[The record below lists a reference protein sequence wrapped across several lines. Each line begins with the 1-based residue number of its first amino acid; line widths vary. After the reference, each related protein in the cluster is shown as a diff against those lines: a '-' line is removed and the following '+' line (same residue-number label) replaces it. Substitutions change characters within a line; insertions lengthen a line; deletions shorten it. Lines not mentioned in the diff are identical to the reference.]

1 MSLQPGV
8 RLGPYEILSPLGAG
22 GMGEVWKA
30 RDTRL
35 DRFVAVKV
43 LPEHLAKHPESLARF
58 EREAKAVAALNH
70 PNITGIFDI
79 GNSDGIAY
87 VAMELL
93 EGESLRTRLEQGPLT
108 PKQAT
113 ALAIQI
119 AQGLAAA
126 HEKGVIHRDL
136 KPDNLWITRE
146 GRLKILDFGLA
157 KQLPSMGMGPDS
169 FVPTAA
175 IQAGHNT
182 EKGMILG
189 TLGYMSPEQV
199 RGEAVD
205 ARADLF
211 SFGVVLFE
219 MLTGRRAFAR
229 DTASDTMAAILR
241 DDPPELEGTSK
252 PIPLALRR
260 IIDHC
265 LEKAPGRRFQDA
277 RDVAFA
283 LESLS
288 SSEGSAP
295 LTAPFASQNRRT
307 TWVWAL
313 LVGAAVLGAGMAGW
327 LSRGG
332 PAALPTFRPL
342 SHERGTLSAARF
354 IPNTSEVIYSARW
367 GVQPEQWYTRKLE
380 QPGVQTIP
388 GGEGPILS
396 VTREGEVLALTNAYL
411 THGQLS
417 GRLFSL
423 PVVGGSPREWAEGTW
438 GCDQGDRSGDM
449 ACILGS
455 YGAEIRIEWPLGH
468 PVYRCLNTLRSP
480 RIRGDQLAV
489 FQEKQG
495 NVEEGVLLLVDRKG
509 QVRELCSLRGFTGLA
524 WGPRADEIWVST
536 YQRGESRILAL
547 DLAGRS
553 RMLLHHAGR
562 LELQD
567 VDAGG
572 RVLAALHTYQRHTFS
587 HAEGESL
594 DRDLSWLDAQAT
606 MGMTSDA
613 RTVLLAN
620 LGEWST
626 TEGSLYLRPLS
637 GGPAQ
642 RLSSGGSSQP
652 TLSPNGLWVCS
663 FTHDPEF
670 SLVVTP
676 TGRGVAQ
683 KIPMPGMKDGD
694 ISANVYNDGRRVFV
708 WGSLNRGLFAGF
720 SLDLASGEF
729 HKVTRGGLSP
739 FLFEAPCSPDG
750 QWLALI
756 DGNKLENGVNPIVII
771 HSDGTGERIYNWL
784 KPGEAISGWGA
795 DSASLIVWDRNRL
808 PAVVE
813 RLDLATGRRT
823 RMAQISPPDPAGVPG
838 IQGVFP
844 SPTGTRYA
852 YNFVRRLSQL
862 YTIEGLK

>member
-1 MSLQPGV
+1 MTLVPGT
-8 RLGPYEILSPLGAG
+8 RLGPYEILTPLGAG

-30 RDTRL
+30 KDTRL

-43 LPEHLAKHPESLARF
+43 LPEHLAKSPEALARF

-79 GNSDGIAY
+79 GNTDGVAY

-93 EGESLRTRLEQGPLT
+93 EGESLRTRLESGPLT
-108 PKQAT
+108 PKKAT
-113 ALAIQI
+113 ELAIQL

-126 HEKGVIHRDL
+126 HEKGVVHRDL
-136 KPDNLWITRE
+136 KPDNLWITKE

-157 KQLPSMGMGPDS
+157 KQLPGIGQGSDS
-169 FVPTAA
+169 YLPTAA
-175 IQAGHNT
+175 IQADHHT

-199 RGEAVD
+199 RGEAAD

-219 MLTGRRAFAR
+219 MLTGKRAFAR
-229 DTASDTMAAILR
+229 ATASDTMAAILR
-241 DDPPELEGTSK
+241 DDPPELEGNSR
-252 PIPLALRR
+252 PIPLVLRR

-265 LEKAPGRRFQDA
+265 LEKAPERRFRDA
-277 RDVAFA
+277 HDVAFA
-283 LESLS
+283 LENLS
-288 SSEGSAP
+288 SSETAAP
-295 LTAPFASQNRRT
+295 ISAPFAPQNRRAT
-307 TWVWAL
+307 RAWAMIA
-313 LVGAAVLGAGMAGW
+313 GAAVLGAGLTGW
-327 LSRGG
+327 LLRGG
-332 PAALPTFRPL
+332 APALPAFHPL
-342 SHERGTLSAARF
+342 TNERGTLSAARF
-354 IPNTSEVIYSARW
+354 IPSTSEVIYSARW
-367 GVQPEQWYTRKLE
+367 GVQPEQWYTRKLD
-380 QPGVQTIP
+380 QPGGQTVP

-396 VTREGEVLALTNAYL
+396 VTREGEVLALTEAYL

-423 PVVGGSPREWAEGTW
+423 PVVGGSPREWAESVW
-438 GCDQGDRSGDM
+438 GCDQGERSGDM

-480 RIRGDQLAV
+480 RIRGDQLVV

-509 QVRELCSLRGFTGLA
+509 QVRELSTLKGFTGLA

-536 YQRGESRILAL
+536 YHGGESRILAL

-553 RMLLHHAGR
+553 RTLLHHAGR
-562 LELQD
+562 LEIQD
-567 VDAGG
+567 VDARG
-572 RVLAALHTYQRHTFS
+572 RVLAALHTYQRHTFA
-587 HAEGESL
+587 HLEAESS
-594 DRDLSWLDAQAT
+594 DRDLGWLDAQAT

-626 TEGSLYLRPLS
+626 TEGALYLRPLS

-642 RLSSGGSSQP
+642 RLGSGGVSQP
-652 TLSPNGLWVCS
+652 TLSQNGMWVGS
-663 FTHDPEF
+663 FIQDPEF

-676 TGRGVAQ
+676 TGRGIARKV
-683 KIPMPGMKDGD
+683 PLPDMRNGD
-694 ISANVYNDGRRVFV
+694 ISANVFDDGRQVFV
-708 WGSLNRGLFAGF
+708 WGSLNRAPFAGF
-720 SLDLASGEF
+720 SLDVASGAIR
-729 HKVTRGGLSP
+729 KVTREGLSP
-739 FLFEAPCSPDG
+739 FLFEAPCSSDG

-756 DGNKLENGVNPIVII
+756 DGNKLENGANPIVIL
-771 HSDGTGERIYNWL
+771 HPDGTGERIYTWL
-784 KPGEAISGWGA
+784 KPGEAIAGWGG

-808 PAVVE
+808 PALVE

-823 RMAQISPPDPAGVPG
+823 RMAQITPPDPAGVPG
-838 IQGVFP
+838 IQGVFL
-844 SPTGTRYA
+844 SQTGGRYA

>member
-1 MSLQPGV
+1 
-8 RLGPYEILSPLGAG
+8 
-22 GMGEVWKA
+22 MGEVWKA
-30 RDTRL
+30 KDTRL

-43 LPEHLAKHPESLARF
+43 LPEHLAKSPEALARF

-79 GNSDGIAY
+79 GKAEGTAY

-108 PKQAT
+108 PRKAT
-113 ALAIQI
+113 ELAIQM

-126 HEKGVIHRDL
+126 HEKGVVHRDL
-136 KPDNLWITRE
+136 KPDNLWITRD

-157 KQLPSMGMGPDS
+157 KQLPVQGLGSDS

-175 IQAGHNT
+175 ISPGHRT
-182 EKGMILG
+182 EEGMILG

-211 SFGVVLFE
+211 SFGAVLFE
-219 MLTGRRAFAR
+219 MLTGKRVFAR
-229 DTASDTMAAILR
+229 ATASDTMAAILR
-241 DDPPELEGTSK
+241 DDPPDLEGQSK

-265 LEKAPGRRFQDA
+265 LEKAPERRFRDA
-277 RDVAFA
+277 HDVAFA
-283 LESLS
+283 LENLS
-288 SSEGSAP
+288 SSEGPAP
-295 LTAPFASQNRRT
+295 ITAPFAPQNRRA
-307 TWVWAL
+307 TWAWAL
-313 LVGAAVLGAGMAGW
+313 ITGVALVGAGVAGW
-327 LSRGG
+327 LTRGG
-332 PAALPTFRPL
+332 SPALPTFRPL
-342 SHERGTLSAARF
+342 THERGTLSAARF

-367 GVQPEQWYTRKLE
+367 GTQPEQWYTRRLD
-380 QPGVQTIP
+380 QPGGQTVS
-388 GGEGPILS
+388 GGQGPILS
-396 VTREGEVLALTNAYL
+396 VTREGEVLALSGAYL

-423 PVVGGSPREWAEGTW
+423 PVVGGGPRDWAESVW
-438 GCDQGDRSGDM
+438 GCDQGERSGDM

-455 YGAEIRIEWPLGH
+455 YGADIRIEWPLGH
-468 PVYRCLNTLRSP
+468 PVYHCLNTLRSP

-495 NVEEGVLLLVDRKG
+495 NVEEGVLLLVDRTG
-509 QVRELCSLRGFTGLA
+509 QVRELSTLKGFTGLA

-536 YQRGESRILAL
+536 YHRGESRILAL

-562 LELQD
+562 LEIQD
-567 VDAGG
+567 VDGRG
-572 RVLAALHTYQRHTFS
+572 RVLAALHTYQRHTFA
-587 HAEGESL
+587 HTESEVL

-626 TEGSLYLRPLS
+626 TEGALYLRPLS

-642 RLSSGGSSQP
+642 RLGLSGSSQP
-652 TLSPNGLWVCS
+652 TLSPNGMWVGS
-663 FTHDPEF
+663 FTRDPEF
-670 SLVVTP
+670 SMVVTP
-676 TGRGVAQ
+676 TGQGVAR
-683 KIPMPGMKDGD
+683 KFPMPDMKDGD
-694 ISANVYNDGRRVFV
+694 ISANVYNDGRSVFV
-708 WGSLNRGLFAGF
+708 WGSLHRGPFAGF
-720 SLDLASGEF
+720 SLDLTTGVLR
-729 HKVTRGGLSP
+729 KVTRDGLSP
-739 FLFEAPCSPDG
+739 FLFESPCSPDG
-750 QWLALI
+750 RWLALI
-756 DGNKLENGVNPIVII
+756 DGSKMESGANPIVII
-771 HSDGTGERIYNWL
+771 HPDGTGERIYNWL

-795 DSASLIVWDRNRL
+795 DSASLLVWNRNHL

-813 RLDLATGRRT
+813 RLDLATGRRSH
-823 RMAQISPPDPAGVPG
+823 MAQITPPDPAGVPG
-838 IQGVFP
+838 IQGVFL

-852 YNFVRRLSQL
+852 YNFVRKLSQL